1 MVQVLGAGERLL
13 PLAIT
18 SAQCSRETG
27 KQTRLLVQD
36 GDHLADQALVHH
48 GEDIRE
54 MNNHWDTPSST
65 DQLHVGRPLCA
76 MKTSQKSPKMTF
88 LLLPLT
94 DRPVIQ
100 RISWTE
106 AIPTV

>member
-36 GDHLADQALVHH
+36 EDHMVYQALIHH

-54 MNNHWDTPSST
+54 MNNHWGTPSSSRQAT
-65 DQLHVGRPLCA
+65 LRP
-76 MKTSQKSPKMTF
+76 
-88 LLLPLT
+88 
-94 DRPVIQ
+94 
-100 RISWTE
+100 
-106 AIPTV
+106 